1 MQIIITKNYDE
12 MSQKAAEIIK
22 QSLLKKPN
30 LVLGLATGS
39 TPLGTYQEIIK
50 MRKKEKLDFS
60 QVTTF
65 NLDEY
70 VNLSSDHPQ
79 SYNHYMQK
87 NLFQQINLQEK
98 NIFIPDGKAQDL
110 DKYCAWY
117 EEKIQEKGGI
127 DLQIVGIGRN
137 GHIGF
142 NEPGS
147 KFSSQT
153 RVISLDR
160 KTIED
165 NARFFA
171 DISQVPRKAITMG
184 IAGILQA
191 KKILLLANGEH
202 KAEII
207 FQALQGQV
215 NEDIP
220 ASALQKHPDLVVILD
235 QEAGK
240 LIQN

>member
-12 MSQKAAEIIK
+12 MSQKVAEIIK

-50 MRKKEKLDFS
+50 KHKKEKLDFS

-79 SYNHYMQK
+79 SYNYYMQK

-202 KAEII
+202 KAEIV
-207 FQALQGQV
+207 FQALKGRIS
-215 NEDIP
+215 EDLP
-220 ASALQKHPDLVVILD
+220 ASVLQKHPDLVVILD